1 MSTLT
6 LRLADEKHAR
16 LRELAALQG
25 VSMNHLIDQLTTAAL
40 AQHATEQRFRRR
52 ANAGSVQKGLKVLAK
67 LDRHFSS

>member
-6 LRLADEKHAR
+6 LRLTDQKHAR

-25 VSMNHLIDQLTTAAL
+25 VSMNHLIDELTTAAFP
-40 AQHATEQRFRRR
+40 QHATEQRFRRR
-52 ANAGSVQKGLKVLAK
+52 TNAGSVQKGLKLLAK